1 MIVKRDKKTNR
12 RLMRISGT
20 LLSAVLLTAA
30 FPAVTNSQE
39 FLEDEIFLEEEE
51 EYFADPAWEEEDWEE
66 DSLVSGEEEELLQDD
81 LAAPEMDWLAEE
93 PEDPGYPEFPEES
106 KQTESLEE
114 GSAEAA
120 EYLFAEAEKDAIHGE
135 CGLEPGTVYWEL
147 DEEGT
152 LYIQGAGAMLDWEK
166 AEEVPWY
173 AYSEQITSVEIQ
185 EGVTTIGSYAF
196 SSCSKL
202 KSIIFG

>member
-1 MIVKRDKKTNR
+1 MRIKRYQKTNGK
-12 RLMRISGT
+12 LIRISGA
-20 LLSAVLLTAA
+20 LLSAALLAAA
-30 FPAVTNSQE
+30 FPAVMNSQE
-39 FLEDEIFLEEEE
+39 FLEDECFLEEEE
-51 EYFADPAWEEEDWEE
+51 DYFADPAGEEEDWEE
-66 DSLVSGEEEELLQDD
+66 DSLVSDGEEELFQDE
-81 LAAPEMDWLAEE
+81 LAAPIMDWLAEE
-93 PEDPGYPEFPEES
+93 PENPEYPGGLE
-106 KQTESLEE
+106 QTESLEE
-114 GSAEAA
+114 GSTEAA
-120 EYLFAEAEKDAIHGE
+120 EYLFAEAEKDAIRGE
-135 CGLEPGTVYWEL
+135 CGLEPETVYWEL